1 VKSVAALLAPLRSD
15 LATKWGVD
23 ENAVAA
29 AAKRVDT
36 EWGDQLR
43 LYRTNRDVLTGLTLL
58 YAKQPSLLFG
68 RGIAVRVGLLEEV
81 LSGEGDEGKNALRKE
96 RLLRLVTLT
105 HDKGAATLPGNVQA
119 AIDAF
124 YAAVPA
130 WSSPATSTVFF
141 RDIAPGSD
149 VYRVQ
154 LSGNCFMNAPD
165 VVAHYVVCK
174 NNRSQE
180 ALKEMVDLTAHVL
193 KNFDGGRL
201 WKYVYKDGGGYS
213 KGFLLEITGLDEA
226 DTRESVATDL
236 SGDMVVDR
244 LEKFGPALLM
254 RFKVFDGFGGGDQA
268 HTHIGR
274 EDRPATGQHAMA
286 VVGWR
291 KREDGKIGFL
301 VQNWWKSKQF
311 FECDLEFLRSRHA
324 SLVWITSNLTKL
336 PESLPRTFQS
346 YEENELTGND
356 RVPEEA

>member
-58 YAKQPSLLFG
+58 YAKQPSDFFKAGMEPDDRIALIRPVL
-68 RGIAVRVGLLEEV
+68 RGVG
-81 LSGEGDEGKNALRKE
+81 DFAAAKE

-105 HDKGAATLPGNVQA
+105 HDKGAATPPGHVQA
-119 AIDAF
+119 GIDAF

-154 LSGNCFMNAPD
+154 LSGNCFMHAPD

-193 KNFDGGRL
+193 KYFDGGRL
-201 WKYVYKDGGGYS
+201 WKYVYEDGGGYS

-226 DTRESVATDL
+226 ETFETTAVATTGRD
-236 SGDMVVDR
+236 VVAK
-244 LEKFGPALLM
+244 LENFGPALLM

-274 EDRPATGQHAMA
+274 EDRLATGQHAMA

-291 KREDGKIGFL
+291 KREGGEFCFL
-301 VQNWWKSKQF
+301 VQNWWKNKQF

-324 SLVWITSNLTKL
+324 SLVWITFNLTKL
-336 PESLPRTFQS
+336 PESLPRTFES
-346 YEENELTGND
+346 YEETELTGDD
-356 RVPEEA
+356 RAPEEA